1 MAKCKRSVLNIIMK
15 RKLQYFGH
23 ITRKNSL
30 QNYYLK
36 EKWTPK
42 GSEEEQGECG
52 WTISMGGPT
61 KDHTQNA

>member
-42 GSEEEQGECG
+42 GSEDQGECG